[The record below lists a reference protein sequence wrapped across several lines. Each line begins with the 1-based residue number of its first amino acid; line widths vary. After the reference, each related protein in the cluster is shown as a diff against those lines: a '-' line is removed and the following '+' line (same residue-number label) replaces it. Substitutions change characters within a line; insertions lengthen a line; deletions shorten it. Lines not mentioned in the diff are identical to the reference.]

1 MTPIVER
8 VVLALTLDAA
18 LARVSAAALD
28 DERVLAE
35 DVRDTA
41 RGAGSLAG
49 MAEAVLAKAGL
60 SATALDLVAVTLGPG
75 SFTGIR
81 AALALAH
88 GIGLAA
94 SVVVAGVTVPEAL
107 AAMRPTP
114 PGRRLWVAIDSRR
127 GRVFLDRGG
136 DTLAVALDDLPMPCG
151 PLAVAG
157 DAAPE
162 VAARL
167 VARGADVLV
176 APQHLPEPRG
186 IARAARDRLRGNLP
200 PRLAQPFYVDPPE
213 ARLPVGGLRPAPAG

>member
-1 MTPIVER
+1 M
-8 VVLALTLDAA
+8 LALTLDAA
-18 LARVSAAALD
+18 LARVSAAVLD

-35 DVRDTA
+35 DARDTA

-49 MAEAVLAKAGL
+49 MAEAVLAEAGL

-94 SVVVAGVTVPEAL
+94 GVAVVGVTAPEAL
-107 AAMRPTP
+107 AAMRPAP
-114 PGRRLWVAIDSRR
+114 PGRQLWVAIDSRR

-136 DTLAVALDDLPMPCG
+136 DTLAVALDDLPMPRG

-157 DAAPE
+157 DAAQE
-162 VAARL
+162 IAARL

-176 APQHLPEPRG
+176 APQRLPEPRG
-186 IARAARDRLRGNLP
+186 IARAARDRLMGALP
-200 PRLAQPFYVDPPE
+200 PRPAQPFYVDPPE
-213 ARLPVGGLRPAPAG
+213 TRLPAGGLRPAPAG